1 MYVKPL
7 LSKKK
12 SHPIFIL
19 FNRSNILVCTSLI
32 QTGILLYITI
42 LLMIW
47 YHDHKPAIEAITNFP
62 WENAS
67 QDALS
72 LYHSVKTFEARKTLD
87 TTTDTIQTLN
97 FMVHNQEDPLK
108 KISEIINEAHKDKDV
123 FEHFKNLVFRLYK
136 PVETMEDGQE
146 DIMGLIHN
154 FKAQTDNMNPGEI
167 HELIK
172 KIIMIIKRINN
183 ILTPDNV
190 NNFFDTTK
198 TLNNKLKKTDIKEIN
213 KLVKDTD
220 ETVVKI
226 EKVGDV
232 LNKIMPMKP

>member
-1 MYVKPL
+1 MYGKPL

-67 QDALS
+67 QDAVS

-154 FKAQTDNMNPGEI
+154 FKAQTDTMNPGQI

-198 TLNNKLKKTDIKEIN
+198 TLNNKLKKTDIKELN